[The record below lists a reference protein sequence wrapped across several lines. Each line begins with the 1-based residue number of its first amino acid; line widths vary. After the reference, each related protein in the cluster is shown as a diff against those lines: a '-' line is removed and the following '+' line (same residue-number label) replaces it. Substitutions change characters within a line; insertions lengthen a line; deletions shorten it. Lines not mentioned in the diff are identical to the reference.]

1 MNEQLRLLELIE
13 KHHKSAPIPI
23 QHQHIFPY
31 FKNKIQFSV
40 LRKSDQKVNY
50 KPKNRPQNFYLPAK
64 TECHKNGTS
73 YICQYIWEL
82 PPSPYNQAMMSRK
95 KLGKHLVFN
104 RFIAAHFV
112 FKIQFCQ

>member
-1 MNEQLRLLELIE
+1 MNEQLWLFDLLTE
-13 KHHKSAPIPI
+13 KHHKSVPIPI

-40 LRKSDQKVNY
+40 LSESYQKVNY
-50 KPKNRPQNFYLPAK
+50 KLKNRPKNFYFQAK

-73 YICQYIWEL
+73 YIYANKLEL

-95 KLGKHLVFN
+95 GLVS
-104 RFIAAHFV
+104 IL
-112 FKIQFCQ
+112 